1 MEVQGVKAYFR
12 TGRILPLLAV
22 ICLCASEST
31 AQPFAL
37 SGTVRDSS
45 GVVPGATVT
54 VSSAG
59 AQVATTTTDESGNYR
74 FTGLA
79 AGSYEL
85 SVSLR
90 GFETVTR
97 NVTVG
102 ADTSAVDVVL
112 AAGRVNTS
120 VSVTATAGKATA
132 TRLPVPDVDVPAQ
145 VSTIPQELILQQGLN
160 TVGDA
165 LRNASGVQ
173 AIRWYGVYEQYTI
186 RGFFD
191 ADRDGF
197 NAVMIDGM
205 RRNGNRYATQA
216 NNVEA
221 IEVLKGPSSILYGRG
236 ALGGSINIIRKKPQ
250 AVRSGDVFYRGGRF
264 NTHQI
269 ALGTTGPVGQ
279 SDRLL
284 YRTDLSFEASDGWRA
299 AGADRL
305 NVAPSLTWL
314 ISPRARL
321 TLHQVFV
328 RDKFDGDGGVPL
340 NIIELP
346 DFRRDANF
354 GLPQDR
360 VLVEDSQTQA
370 LFTGRLTSGW
380 ELRNSVSVQRTSDKY
395 FVTEGV
401 YGSPDENLVYR
412 EPLDFH
418 HIRRPVQNQTEVV
431 GRVSGAGT
439 HNLLFGYEYH
449 RDKYRTEVTAG
460 DDPDCLCG
468 YWWLTIAPMDIT
480 TMAET
485 QGPLDIDTVER
496 TTFVNDQ
503 THAFYVQ
510 DQMDLTPRIKVNLGY
525 RADNY
530 ERDVTRVG
538 GFPFTPQ
545 HRAQTAHSYRAGLVF
560 APRYDQQLYF
570 ATSSSF
576 TPVNTVPADGSQLE
590 PSTARNYEVGHRWQ
604 GWSGRVDTTAAFYY
618 LVRDNVTIQQSV
630 ISFIQVGE
638 QNAKGLDLDVNT
650 DLGRNAFLV
659 FNYGLSVPKF
669 KDAGDLDGMTP
680 RFVPKHNVNL
690 WLRKGFP
697 GGFNGGFGLRYLAA
711 QFGDNENT
719 QRLEDY
725 TIFSGAVGYRRPGWE
740 WSLNAENL
748 FNNDD
753 YFLPGHFGNN
763 AFPGQPIN
771 VTTTIRLKW
780 R

>member
-1 MEVQGVKAYFR
+1 MSVFR
-12 TGRILPLLAV
+12 FAWTVVLTCVVSSA
-22 ICLCASEST
+22 AF
-31 AQPFAL
+31 AQQLSL
-37 SGTVRDSS
+37 SGTVRDTT
-45 GVVPGATVT
+45 GAVPGATVT
-54 VSSAG
+54 LMSAG
-59 AQVATTTTDESGNYR
+59 VQVTTTTTDESGRYR

-85 SVSLR
+85 TVTMR
-90 GFETVTR
+90 GFEPATR
-97 NVTVG
+97 NVALG
-102 ADTSAVDVVL
+102 PDTSAVDVAL
-112 AAGRVNTS
+112 AVGRVNTS

-145 VSTIPQELILQQGLN
+145 VSTIPQELILQQGSN
-160 TVGDA
+160 TIADA

-191 ADRDGF
+191 ADRDSF

-250 AVRSGDVFYRGGRF
+250 AVRSGDLFYRGGRF
-264 NTHQI
+264 NTHQV
-269 ALGTTGPVGQ
+269 ALGTTGPVGN
-279 SDRLL
+279 SDRLM
-284 YRTDLSFEASDGWRA
+284 YRTDLSVEASDGWRD
-299 AGADRL
+299 AGADRM

-314 ISPRARL
+314 ISPKARL

-328 RDKFDGDGGVPL
+328 RDRFDGDGGVPL
-340 NIIELP
+340 NIITLP
-346 DFRRDANF
+346 DFKRDANF
-354 GLPQDR
+354 RLPQDR
-360 VLVEDSQTQA
+360 VLVEDSQTHA
-370 LFTGRLTSGW
+370 LFTGTMARGW
-380 ELRNSVSVQRTSDKY
+380 ELRNSLSVQRTSDKY

-401 YGSPDENLVYR
+401 YGDPDANLVYR

-418 HIRRPVQNQTEVV
+418 HTRRPVQNQTEVV
-431 GRVSGAGT
+431 GRLSGAGT

-460 DDPDCLCG
+460 DDPDCICG

-485 QGPLDIDTVER
+485 QGPLDIDTIAR
-496 TTFVNDQ
+496 TTFVNDRTQ
-503 THAFYVQ
+503 GFYAQ
-510 DQMDLTPRIKVNLGY
+510 DQIDLTPRVKVNLGY
-525 RADNY
+525 RLDDY
-530 ERDVTRVG
+530 KRDITRQG
-538 GFPFTPQ
+538 GFPFTPV
-545 HRAQTAHSYRAGLVF
+545 HREQTAHSYRAGIVLE
-560 APRYDQQLYF
+560 PRYDQQFYF

-604 GWSGRVDTTAAFYY
+604 GWNGRVDTTAAFYY
-618 LVRDNVTIQQSV
+618 LTRNNVTIQQSV

-638 QNAKGLDLDVNT
+638 QISTGLDVDVNT
-650 DLGRNAFLV
+650 DLGDNAFLV
-659 FNYGLSVPKF
+659 FNYGLTSPKF
-669 KDAGDLDGMTP
+669 EDPGNPLDGKTP
-680 RFVPKHNVNL
+680 RFAPKHNVNV
-690 WLRKGFP
+690 WLRKDFR
-697 GGFNGGFGLRYLAA
+697 NGLNAGFGFRYLAA
-711 QFGDNENT
+711 QFGNNSNT
-719 QRLEDY
+719 ERLDDY
-725 TIFSGAVGYRRPGWE
+725 TIFSGAVGYRTPAWD
-740 WSLNAENL
+740 WTVNAENL
-748 FNNDD
+748 FNNDH

>member
-1 MEVQGVKAYFR
+1 MKAPVR
-12 TGRILPLLAV
+12 ARLILSLLAALFV
-22 ICLCASEST
+22 CASESA
-31 AQPFAL
+31 AQQLTL
-37 SGTVRDSS
+37 SGTVRDST
-45 GVVPGATVT
+45 GAVPGATVT
-54 VSSAG
+54 LTSAG
-59 AQVATTTTDESGNYR
+59 AQVATTTTDEAGRYR
-74 FTGLA
+74 FTGLS
-79 AGSYEL
+79 AGSLEL
-85 SVSLR
+85 TVSMR
-90 GFETVTR
+90 GFETAVR
-97 NVTVG
+97 NVALG
-102 ADTSAVDVVL
+102 PDTPGVDVLL
-112 AAGRVNTS
+112 AVGRVNTS

-160 TVGDA
+160 SVGDA

-191 ADRDGF
+191 ADRDSF
-197 NAVMIDGM
+197 NAVLIDGM

-250 AVRSGDVFYRGGRF
+250 PVLSGDVFYRGGRF
-264 NTHQI
+264 NTHQV
-269 ALGTTGPVGQ
+269 ALGTTGPVGD
-279 SDRLL
+279 SDRLM
-284 YRTDLSFEASDGWRA
+284 YRTDLSLEASDGWRD

-328 RDKFDGDGGVPL
+328 RDRFDGDGGVPL
-340 NIIELP
+340 NIINLAN
-346 DFRRDANF
+346 FRRDANF

-360 VLVEDSQTQA
+360 VLIEDSQTHA
-370 LFTGRLTSGW
+370 LFTGTLARGS
-380 ELRNSVSVQRTSDKY
+380 EVRNSLSVQRTSDKY

-401 YGSPDENLVYR
+401 YGDPTANEVFR

-431 GRVSGAGT
+431 GRLSGAAT

-460 DDPDCLCG
+460 DDPDCICG
-468 YWWLTIAPMDIT
+468 YWWITIAPMDIT

-485 QGPLDIDTVER
+485 QGPLDIDTIAR
-496 TTFVNDQ
+496 TTFVNDRTQ
-503 THAFYVQ
+503 AFYAQ
-510 DQMDLTPRIKVNLGY
+510 DQIDLTPQVKVNLGY
-525 RADNY
+525 RLDDY
-530 ERDVTRVG
+530 KRDITRTG

-545 HRAQTAHSYRAGLVF
+545 HREQTAHSYRAGVVF
-560 APRYDQQLYF
+560 APRFDQQFYF

-604 GWSGRVDTTAAFYY
+604 GWNGRVDTTAAFYY

-630 ISFIQVGE
+630 INFIQVGE
-638 QNAKGLDLDVNT
+638 QISKRLDVDVNT
-650 DLGRNAFLV
+650 DLGSNAFLV
-659 FNYGLSVPKF
+659 FNYGLTVPKF
-669 KDAGDLDGMTP
+669 DDPGNALDGKTP
-680 RFVPKHNVNL
+680 RFAPKHNVNM
-690 WLRKGFP
+690 WLRKDLP
-697 GGFNGGFGLRYLAA
+697 GGFNAGFGLRYLAA
-711 QFGDNENT
+711 QFGDNANT
-719 QRLEDY
+719 QRLDDY
-725 TIFSGAVGYRRPGWE
+725 TVFSGAVGYRTPGWD
-740 WSLNAENL
+740 WTVNAENL

-753 YFLPGHFGNN
+753 YFLSGHCGNN

>member
-1 MEVQGVKAYFR
+1 MKALVRARF
-12 TGRILPLLAV
+12 ILSLLVALFV
-22 ICLCASEST
+22 CASESA
-31 AQPFAL
+31 AQQLTL
-37 SGTVRDSS
+37 SGTVRDST
-45 GVVPGATVT
+45 GAVPGATVT
-54 VSSAG
+54 LASAG
-59 AQVATTTTDESGNYR
+59 AQVATTTTDEAGRYR
-74 FTGLA
+74 FTGLS
-79 AGSYEL
+79 AGSFEL
-85 SVSLR
+85 SVSMR
-90 GFETVTR
+90 GFESAVR
-97 NVTVG
+97 NVALG
-102 ADTSAVDVVL
+102 PDTPAVDVLL
-112 AAGRVNTS
+112 AVGRVNTS

-205 RRNGNRYATQA
+205 RRNGNRYATKA
-216 NNVEA
+216 NNVDA

-250 AVRSGDVFYRGGRF
+250 PVRSGEVFYRGGRF
-264 NTHQI
+264 NTHQVT
-269 ALGTTGPVGQ
+269 LGNTGPVGN
-279 SDRLL
+279 SDRLM
-284 YRTDLSFEASDGWRA
+284 YRADVSFEASDGWRD

-314 ISPRARL
+314 MSPRARL

-328 RDKFDGDGGVPL
+328 RDRFDGDGGVPL
-340 NIIELP
+340 NIIDLP
-346 DFRRDANF
+346 DFKRDANF

-360 VLVEDSQTQA
+360 VLVEDSQTHA
-370 LFTGRLTSGW
+370 LFTGNLARGW
-380 ELRNSVSVQRTSDKY
+380 ELRNSLSVQRTSDQY

-431 GRVSGAGT
+431 GLFSGAGT

-485 QGPLDIDTVER
+485 QGPLDIDTIER
-496 TTFVNDQ
+496 TTFVHDRTQ
-503 THAFYVQ
+503 AFYVQ
-510 DQMDLTPRIKVNLGY
+510 DQIDLTPQLKINLGY
-525 RADNY
+525 RLDDY
-530 ERDVTRVG
+530 ERDITRQG

-545 HRAQTAHSYRAGLVF
+545 HREQTAHSYRAGLVF
-560 APRYDQQLYF
+560 APRFDQQFYF

-604 GWSGRVDTTAAFYY
+604 GWNGRVDSTAAFYY

-630 ISFIQVGE
+630 ISFTQVGE
-638 QNAKGLDLDVNT
+638 QTSKGLDVDVNT
-650 DLGRNAFLV
+650 DLGGNAFLV
-659 FNYGLSVPKF
+659 FNYGFTVPKF
-669 KDAGDLDGMTP
+669 DDPGNSLDGKTP
-680 RFVPKHNVNL
+680 RFAPKHNVNM
-690 WLRKGFP
+690 WLRKDIA
-697 GGFNGGFGLRYLAA
+697 GGFNAGFGLRYLAA
-711 QFGDNENT
+711 QFGDNANT
-719 QRLEDY
+719 QRLDDY
-725 TIFSGAVGYRRPGWE
+725 TIFSGAVGYRTPGWD
-740 WSLNAENL
+740 WTVNAENL
-748 FNNDD
+748 FNNDN

>member
-1 MEVQGVKAYFR
+1 MKAQVRARF
-12 TGRILPLLAV
+12 ILALLTALFV
-22 ICLCASEST
+22 CASESA
-31 AQPFAL
+31 AQQLTL
-37 SGTVRDSS
+37 SGTVRDST
-45 GVVPGATVT
+45 GAVPGATVT
-54 VSSAG
+54 LASAG
-59 AQVATTTTDESGNYR
+59 AQVATTTTDEAGRYR
-74 FTGLA
+74 FTGLS
-79 AGSYEL
+79 AGSFEL
-85 SVSLR
+85 SVSMR
-90 GFETVTR
+90 GFEPAVR
-97 NVTVG
+97 NVALG
-102 ADTSAVDVVL
+102 PDTPAVDVLL
-112 AAGRVNTS
+112 AVGRVNTS

-160 TVGDA
+160 SVGDA

-250 AVRSGDVFYRGGRF
+250 PVRSGEVFYRGGRF
-264 NTHQI
+264 NTHQV
-269 ALGTTGPVGQ
+269 ALGTTGLVG
-279 SDRLL
+279 DNERLM
-284 YRTDLSFEASDGWRA
+284 YRTDLSFEASDGWRD

-328 RDKFDGDGGVPL
+328 RDRFDGDGGVPL
-340 NIIELP
+340 NIITLP

-360 VLVEDSQTQA
+360 VLVEDSQTHA
-370 LFTGRLTSGW
+370 LFTGTLARGW
-380 ELRNSVSVQRTSDKY
+380 ELRNSLSVQRTSDQY

-401 YGSPDENLVYR
+401 YGSPEENLVYR

-431 GRVSGAGT
+431 GLFSGAGT

-468 YWWLTIAPMDIT
+468 YWWQTIAPMDIT

-485 QGPLDIDTVER
+485 QGPLDISTIER
-496 TTFVNDQ
+496 TTFVHDRTQ
-503 THAFYVQ
+503 AFYVQ
-510 DQMDLTPRIKVNLGY
+510 DQVDITPQVKVNLGY
-525 RADNY
+525 RLDDY
-530 ERDVTRVG
+530 QRDVTREG
-538 GFPFTPQ
+538 GLPFNPQ
-545 HRAQTAHSYRAGLVF
+545 HREQTAHSYRAGIVF
-560 APRYDQQLYF
+560 APRFDQQFYF

-604 GWSGRVDTTAAFYY
+604 GWNGRVDSTAAFYY
-618 LVRDNVTIQQSV
+618 LVRNNVTIQQSV
-630 ISFIQVGE
+630 ISFDQVGE
-638 QNAKGLDLDVNT
+638 QISKGLDVDVNT
-650 DLGRNAFLV
+650 DLGGNAFLV
-659 FNYGLSVPKF
+659 FNYGLTVPKF
-669 KDAGDLDGMTP
+669 DDPGNSLDGKTP
-680 RFVPKHNVNL
+680 RFAPKHNVNL
-690 WLRKGFP
+690 WLRKDIA
-697 GGFNGGFGLRYLAA
+697 GGFNAGFGLRYLAA
-711 QFGDNENT
+711 QFGDNANT
-719 QRLEDY
+719 QRLDDY
-725 TIFSGAVGYRRPGWE
+725 TIFSGAVGYRTPGWD
-740 WSLNAENL
+740 WTINADNL
-748 FNNDD
+748 FNNDN

-780 R
+780 S

>member
-1 MEVQGVKAYFR
+1 MKALVR
-12 TGRILPLLAV
+12 ARLVLPLLAALF
-22 ICLCASEST
+22 LCAAET
-31 AQPFAL
+31 AAQQFTL
-37 SGTVRDSS
+37 SGTVRDST
-45 GVVPGATVT
+45 GAVPGATVT
-54 VSSAG
+54 LASAG
-59 AQVATTTTDESGNYR
+59 AQVATTTTDQSGSYR
-74 FTGLA
+74 FTGLS
-79 AGSYEL
+79 AGSFEL
-85 SVSLR
+85 SVSMR
-90 GFETVTR
+90 GFEAASR
-97 NVTVG
+97 NVALG
-102 ADTSAVDVVL
+102 ADTSSVDVIL
-112 AAGRVNTS
+112 AVGRVNTS

-145 VSTIPQELILQQGLN
+145 VSTIPQELILQQGVN
-160 TVGDA
+160 TIGDA

-216 NNVEA
+216 NNVDA

-264 NTHQI
+264 NTHQV
-269 ALGTTGPVGQ
+269 ALGTTGPVGD
-279 SDRLL
+279 SERLM
-284 YRTDLSFEASDGWRA
+284 YRTDLSFEASDGWRD

-314 ISPRARL
+314 MSPRARL

-328 RDKFDGDGGVPL
+328 RDRFDGDGGVPL
-340 NIIELP
+340 NITTLP
-346 DFRRDANF
+346 NFRRDANF

-360 VLVEDSQTQA
+360 VLIEDSQTQA
-370 LFTGRLTSGW
+370 LFTGTLASGW
-380 ELRNSVSVQRTSDKY
+380 EVRNSLSVQRTSDQY

-418 HIRRPVQNQTEVV
+418 HIRRPVQNQTEVI
-431 GRVSGAGT
+431 GRLTGAGT

-468 YWWLTIAPMDIT
+468 YWWLTIAPMDIS
-480 TMAET
+480 TMEET
-485 QGPLDIDTVER
+485 QGELDIDIIER
-496 TTFVNDQ
+496 TTFVNDRTQ
-503 THAFYVQ
+503 AFYVQ
-510 DQMDLTPRIKVNLGY
+510 DQIDLMPRVKLNLGY
-525 RADNY
+525 RLDDY
-530 ERDVTRVG
+530 KRDVSRVG

-545 HRAQTAHSYRAGLVF
+545 HREQTAHSYRAGIVF
-560 APRYDQQLYF
+560 APRFDQQVYF

-576 TPVNTVPADGSQLE
+576 TPVNTVPADGSQLD

-604 GWSGRVDTTAAFYY
+604 GWNGRVDTTAAFYY
-618 LVRDNVTIQQSV
+618 LVRNNVTIQQSV
-630 ISFIQVGE
+630 ISFDQVGE
-638 QNAKGLDLDVNT
+638 QNSKGLDVDVNT
-650 DLGRNAFLV
+650 DLGNNAFLV
-659 FNYGLSVPKF
+659 FNYGLSVPRF
-669 KDAGDLDGMTP
+669 DDPGNSLDGKTP
-680 RFVPKHNVNL
+680 RFAPKHNVNM
-690 WLRKGFP
+690 WLRKDFR
-697 GGFNGGFGLRYLAA
+697 GGFNAGFGLRYLAA
-711 QFGDNENT
+711 QFGDNANT
-719 QRLEDY
+719 QRLDDY
-725 TIFSGAVGYRRPGWE
+725 TIFSGAVGYRTPGWD
-740 WSLNAENL
+740 WTVNAENL

>member
-1 MEVQGVKAYFR
+1 MASVAY
-12 TGRILPLLAV
+12 
-22 ICLCASEST
+22 
-31 AQPFAL
+31 AQQLSL
-37 SGTVRDSS
+37 SGTVRDST
-45 GVVPGATVT
+45 GAVPGATVT
-54 VSSAG
+54 LASAG
-59 AQVATTTTDESGNYR
+59 AQVATTMTDKSGNYR
-74 FTGLA
+74 FTGLS
-79 AGSYEL
+79 AGSFEL
-85 SVSLR
+85 SVSMR
-90 GFETVTR
+90 GFETATR
-97 NVTVG
+97 NVALG
-102 ADTSAVDVVL
+102 PDTSAVDVVL
-112 AAGRVNTS
+112 AVGRVNTS

-145 VSTIPQELILQQGLN
+145 VSTIPQELILQQGSN
-160 TVGDA
+160 TIADA

-264 NTHQI
+264 NTHQV
-269 ALGTTGPVGQ
+269 ALGTTGPVGN
-279 SDRLL
+279 SDRLM
-284 YRTDLSFEASDGWRA
+284 YRTDLSFEASDGWRD

-314 ISPRARL
+314 ISPKARL

-328 RDKFDGDGGVPL
+328 RDRFDGDGGVPL
-340 NIIELP
+340 NIISLP

-354 GLPQDR
+354 RLPQDR
-360 VLVEDSQTQA
+360 VLVEDSQTHA
-370 LFTGRLTSGW
+370 LFTGNLARGW
-380 ELRNSVSVQRTSDKY
+380 ELRNSLSVQRTSDQY

-401 YGSPDENLVYR
+401 YGSPDDNEVFR

-431 GRVSGAGT
+431 GRIGGGGAGT

-449 RDKYRTEVTAG
+449 RDKYRTEVSAG
-460 DDPDCLCG
+460 DDPDCICG
-468 YWWLTIAPMDIT
+468 YWWLTIAPMNIA

-485 QGPLDIDTVER
+485 QGPLDYTTVAR
-496 TTFVNDQ
+496 TTFVNDRTQ
-503 THAFYVQ
+503 AYYVQ
-510 DQMDLTPRIKVNLGY
+510 DQIDLTPQVKVNLGY
-525 RADNY
+525 RLDDY
-530 ERDVTRVG
+530 KRDITRQG

-545 HRAQTAHSYRAGLVF
+545 HREQTAHSYRAGLVF
-560 APRYDQQLYF
+560 APRFDQQFYF

-576 TPVNTVPADGSQLE
+576 TPVNTVPADGTQLE

-604 GWSGRVDTTAAFYY
+604 GWSGRVDTTAAVYY
-618 LVRDNVTIQQSV
+618 LVRNNVTIQQSA

-638 QNAKGLDLDVNT
+638 QISKGLDVDVNT
-650 DLGRNAFLV
+650 DLGGNAFLV
-659 FNYGLSVPKF
+659 FNYGLTTPKF
-669 KDAGDLDGMTP
+669 EDPGNSLDGKTP
-680 RFVPKHNVNL
+680 RFAPKHNINV
-690 WLRKGFP
+690 WLRKDFR
-697 GGFNGGFGLRYLAA
+697 GGLNAGFGLRYLAA
-711 QFGDNENT
+711 QFGNNSNT
-719 QRLEDY
+719 ERLDDY
-725 TIFSGAVGYRRPGWE
+725 TIFSGAIGYRTPGWE
-740 WSLNAENL
+740 WTVNAENL
-748 FNNDD
+748 FNNDN

-780 R
+780 Q